1 MSVSE
6 VPPLADD
13 PEVKDL
19 RLALV
24 CYGGVSLAIYMHG
37 ITKEI
42 HRLAVASK
50 AFEEDPGSSPFAA
63 GTIEHVYWHALAE
76 RARRD
81 GGVRTRVVVDI
92 VAGTSAGGIN
102 GIILAKAVGR
112 NLSQDALRDLWLG
125 KGDIKRLF
133 ASPFSLLLGR
143 APLDGKRMYRW
154 VVDALRDMDASRD
167 GGRPPTLLP
176 PGHPLELRV
185 PITDFYGYEREIPT
199 YDPKRLT
206 DRWFRHVMRFS
217 SVDGD
222 GRLEPAYNERLAFA
236 ARATSCFPV
245 AFPPV
250 AVADLG
256 KSWPGRDTFRKDFF
270 PHYELADVPL
280 DSTVFVDGGVLDN
293 FPFAEAFRAIPR
305 QAASVEV
312 DRYLI
317 YVQPDPGTPKGLGSG
332 KVPSLRQQ
340 FWRSMSGIPRKEP
353 IVEDLLA
360 IRTRNDRIERIEAVL
375 STIDPEVVRH
385 VGDVLGPEARERKD
399 DVIGAAARTLGLA
412 WTSYVGLKLFA
423 VVERFATLASSICG
437 FPAESNHGFFVRDVM
452 LRRAEARGIVGVP
465 AGSEF
470 PAEDQIEFLRLFDL
484 GYGERRLRF
493 TIRAVNT
500 LYDHGEVPRENLN
513 RAKRV
518 LYELVHEL
526 GTALEGHEE
535 VAARVREVFEPRRL
549 AEAMSGAGSPDD
561 DVLAFLQEHGAALDT
576 IQAALGHALEARL
589 QGFGDRV
596 YAALWRETDGWPDNA
611 RRSALEAFVGFPFWD
626 VVVFPLHEVGGVG
639 ELDRVEVVRISPQ
652 DEGVLPRPPGKPLL
666 EGIAIMHFGA
676 FFRRGWR
683 ENDYL
688 WGRLDG
694 TARLLRLLLGEDDA
708 GLRPEAFRAIA
719 AAERGDLTSVDASVF
734 EWVDAQARGSAPTER
749 VPQPA

>member
-50 AFEEDPGSSPFAA
+50 AFEEDPGSSPFEA
-63 GTIEHVYWHALAE
+63 GTTDDVYWHALAE

-102 GIILAKAVGR
+102 GIILAKAIGR

-143 APLDGKRMYRW
+143 APLDGKRMYGW
-154 VVDALRDMDASRD
+154 VVDALNDMEASRD
-167 GGRPPTLLP
+167 GSGPPTLLP

-185 PITDFYGYEREIPT
+185 PVTDFYGYEREMPT

-206 DRWFRHVMRFS
+206 DRWFRHVLRFS

-222 GRLEPAYNERLAFA
+222 GRLEPDYNERLAFA

-256 KSWPGRDTFRKDFF
+256 ESWPGRETFRKDFF

-293 FPFAEAFRAIPR
+293 FPFAEAFQAIPR

-317 YVQPDPGTPKGLGSG
+317 YVQPDPGKPEGLGSG

-340 FWRSMSGIPRKEP
+340 FWRSMSSIPRKEP

-360 IRTRNDRIERIEAVL
+360 IRSRNDRIERIEAVL
-375 STIDPEVVRH
+375 STIDPEIVRH
-385 VGDVLGPEARERKD
+385 VGDVLGPGAEERKD

-412 WTSYVGLKLFA
+412 WTSYVGLKLYA
-423 VVERFATLASSICG
+423 VVERFALLASSICG
-437 FPAESNHGFFVRDVM
+437 FPADSNHAFFVRDVM

-470 PAEDQIEFLRLFDL
+470 PSPRQIEFLRLFDL

-493 TIRAVNT
+493 TIRAVSA
-500 LYDHGEVPRENLN
+500 LYVQGEVPRESLN
-513 RAKRV
+513 RVKRV

-526 GTALEGHEE
+526 GTALDGHDV
-535 VAARVREVFEPRRL
+535 VAGQVREVFEPRRL
-549 AEAMSGAGSPDD
+549 TEAMSGAGSPDD
-561 DVLAFLQEHGAALDT
+561 DVLAFLQEHLPALDAIET
-576 IQAALGHALEARL
+576 ALGTTLEARL

-596 YAALWRETDGWPDNA
+596 YATLWRETDGWPGNE
-611 RRSALEAFVGFPFWD
+611 RRSVLEAFVGFPFWD

-676 FFRRGWR
+676 FLRRGWR

-708 GLRPEAFRAIA
+708 GLRGQAFDAVA

-734 EWVDAQARGSAPTER
+734 QWIDAQARPSAPPGR